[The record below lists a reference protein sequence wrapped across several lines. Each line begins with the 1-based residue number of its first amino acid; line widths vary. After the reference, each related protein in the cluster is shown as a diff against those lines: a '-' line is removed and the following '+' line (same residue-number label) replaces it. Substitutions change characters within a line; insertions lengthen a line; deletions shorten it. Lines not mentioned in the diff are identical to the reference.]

1 MSYVFI
7 LSVGPVQGFIAQA
20 RKTQDLY
27 SGSRLLSE
35 LCRAAI
41 DEAENKDIEI
51 VFPYLPKGTQFSSI
65 PNRMVGIY
73 RGLNDLSEIGSAIEQ
88 AVKDKWQEKIDK
100 VLKEQSKHEPRIID
114 FGIQCQVQLD
124 NLLEIYWIFE
134 PMKNDDYA
142 TAYALAEKH
151 LGGVKNFRPF
161 QQTEEKGRKCTLDGE
176 RNVKFYRTTDNE
188 KSDYA
193 LSNKLFCKKEE
204 VCISSR
210 LPLSI
215 LQLGEGLSAVSF
227 IKRGSGGQSFPST
240 AEIALMDSLHKI
252 KIGDNS
258 KTLDKVFQYRAKVGE
273 GFDEQLYYPENI
285 NDDYLR
291 KNGFYKEDKVT
302 AAILQPLYDTFKK
315 DLTLQKYYALVMF
328 DGDHMGK
335 VVGGAYLKDKNKL
348 ASFQKKC
355 SELLF
360 NYADWAQNELK
371 SPKGRTVYTGGDD
384 FLGFVNIN
392 YLFEVLNALRDTF
405 ESDVNMKLKEE
416 FENDLVLEG
425 SDAFNFTF
433 SAGVVLAH
441 YKTPLSIVLKKAREM
456 EHRAKE
462 KGGRDA
468 LAVAVMKHSGE
479 THEGILKWTQL
490 TYLKFIQEQL
500 LSNFSASF
508 IDHLQRAFYP
518 LVADK
523 KDTFLVNFNDD
534 GGARIVESEI
544 KRLVKRSKKTREA
557 TALQSQL
564 ADNVIALFKDEN
576 IQHFNT
582 FDNFSQVLNLA
593 EFTRKKISLSQ

>member
-215 LQLGEGLSAVSF
+215 LLSEDQV
-227 IKRGSGGQSFPST
+227 G
-240 AEIALMDSLHKI
+240 
-252 KIGDNS
+252 
-258 KTLDKVFQYRAKVGE
+258 KVFLPR
-273 GFDEQLYYPENI
+273 
-285 NDDYLR
+285 
-291 KNGFYKEDKVT
+291 
-302 AAILQPLYDTFKK
+302 
-315 DLTLQKYYALVMF
+315 QK
-328 DGDHMGK
+328 
-335 VVGGAYLKDKNKL
+335 
-348 ASFQKKC
+348 
-355 SELLF
+355 
-360 NYADWAQNELK
+360 
-371 SPKGRTVYTGGDD
+371 
-384 FLGFVNIN
+384 
-392 YLFEVLNALRDTF
+392 
-405 ESDVNMKLKEE
+405 
-416 FENDLVLEG
+416 
-425 SDAFNFTF
+425 
-433 SAGVVLAH
+433 
-441 YKTPLSIVLKKAREM
+441 
-456 EHRAKE
+456 
-462 KGGRDA
+462 
-468 LAVAVMKHSGE
+468 
-479 THEGILKWTQL
+479 
-490 TYLKFIQEQL
+490 
-500 LSNFSASF
+500 
-508 IDHLQRAFYP
+508 
-518 LVADK
+518 
-523 KDTFLVNFNDD
+523 
-534 GGARIVESEI
+534 
-544 KRLVKRSKKTREA
+544 
-557 TALQSQL
+557 
-564 ADNVIALFKDEN
+564 
-576 IQHFNT
+576 
-582 FDNFSQVLNLA
+582 
-593 EFTRKKISLSQ
+593 